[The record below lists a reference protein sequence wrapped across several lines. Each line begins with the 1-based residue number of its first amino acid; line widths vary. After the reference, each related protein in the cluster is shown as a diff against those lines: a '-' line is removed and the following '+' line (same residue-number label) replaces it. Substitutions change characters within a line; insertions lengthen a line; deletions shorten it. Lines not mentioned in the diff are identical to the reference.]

1 LHRRAA
7 LTGEYLSNADQ
18 TWDQQTGRPEVSF
31 EFDRQGAAISER
43 MTRENLGRK
52 MAILLDDKITSA
64 PVIEGRIGARGRITL
79 GSFGDPFQLQ
89 QEAKD
94 LVAVLRS
101 GALPA
106 PLRKTFETQVGPT
119 MGRDSVEKAKFSM
132 YIGAAAVILFMI
144 IYYRFA
150 GLIANLAM
158 VLNMLFMIAILAAFE
173 ASLTLPGIAGLVL
186 TIGMAVDANIIIYER
201 IREELRLGKSPRTA
215 VDAGFARAFWTVFDA
230 HVTNFVAGVVLYSYG
245 SGPIRGFA
253 VTLLIG
259 IITNLLTSVW
269 ISRWMFDLVVGRR
282 GAMPATLSI

>member
-1 LHRRAA
+1 V
-7 LTGEYLSNADQ
+7 G
-18 TWDQQTGRPEVSF
+18 
-31 EFDRQGAAISER
+31 
-43 MTRENLGRK
+43 
-52 MAILLDDKITSA
+52 
-64 PVIEGRIGARGRITL
+64 
-79 GSFGDPFQLQ
+79 FGDPFQLQ

-119 MGRDSVEKAKFSM
+119 MGRDSIEKAKFSM
-132 YIGAAAVILFMI
+132 LIGAAAVVLFML

-150 GLIANLAM
+150 GVIANIAM
-158 VLNMLFMIAILAAFE
+158 ILNMLFMVAILAAFE

-201 IREELRLGKSPRTA
+201 IREELRNGKSPRSA

-253 VTLLIG
+253 VTLLVG
-259 IITNLLTSVW
+259 IITNLVTSYW
-269 ISRWMFDLVVGRR
+269 LSRWMFDLVVGRR
-282 GAMPATLSI
+282 GVTPATLSI